1 MTVEERLQD
10 ICNRTGLSERV
21 VRSVL
26 KAETDSV
33 IDSLKKGETAT
44 LIGRCHFKPTR
55 KTILKVGGKLGH
67 CIRVSTK
74 ASTKLENTLKEM
86 DDFVEESNVIQ
97 LKRVEDLEPSVAI
110 NQIKELV

>member
-10 ICNRTGLSERV
+10 ISRRTGLSERV

-33 IDSLKKGETAT
+33 IDSLKRGETAT
-44 LIGRCHFKPTR
+44 LVGRCHFKPTR
-55 KTILKVGGKLGH
+55 KTMLKVGGKLGY

-86 DDFVEESNVIQ
+86 ENFVEDTNVIQ
-97 LKRVEDLEPSVAI
+97 LKRIEDIEPNVAI
-110 NQIKELV
+110 SQIKELV